1 MPTPAAAPPSIK
13 ADMRNYAPDPPATRS
28 SSASNPGSA
37 SAPETTSAPRS
48 RGRVQP
54 VEVSA
59 WLDARRDRIT
69 ERWLGELQGR
79 EASLEGLN
87 GVVGEFL
94 SLLVRFLPA
103 VLGPH
108 REQVDPLWTRA
119 SELFGAMAAR
129 RALAAGEVIEEF
141 QILRETVIRL
151 LYQDPPLAG
160 RARLSLREVLRL
172 NRAIDRGV
180 THASVGHT
188 DALFFSL
195 FEGSGIPDA
204 PPAQELVSEVRAQL
218 AELRAEFEAIVGYVP
233 DSE

>member
-1 MPTPAAAPPSIK
+1 
-13 ADMRNYAPDPPATRS
+13 MRNFAPDPPTTRPS
-28 SSASNPGSA
+28 TISLSP
-37 SAPETTSAPRS
+37 PEKR
-48 RGRVQP
+48 RGAARRIKP
-54 VEVSA
+54 VELSD
-59 WLDARRDRIT
+59 WLEERKDRIT
-69 ERWLGELQGR
+69 ERWLGEVLGR
-79 EASLEGLN
+79 EADHSGLN
-87 GVVGEFL
+87 GLFREFL
-94 SLLVRFLPA
+94 GLLVGFLPP

-119 SELFGAMAAR
+119 AELFGATAAR
-129 RALAAGEVIEEF
+129 RGLAAGEVIEEF
-141 QILRETVIRL
+141 QILREAVIRL

-204 PPAQELVSEVRAQL
+204 PPDGQLVGEVRDQL
-218 AELRAEFEAIVGYVP
+218 AELRAELDAIVGYVP
-233 DSE
+233 DGSAND